1 MNLRLLLNV
10 TLCVLF
16 LDAISGAFAEAKAD
30 HFRDTVAPFFKKHCL
45 DCHDA
50 QTKENDLD
58 LTGYVDAAGVV
69 RDRKVWMNVLQ
80 LVRDHEMPPAEHDP
94 QPAVDERE
102 AFVAGL
108 RKLFREA
115 DAGKPRDPGPALIR
129 RLNRTEYDNTIR
141 DLFHIDYQASVAFPP
156 DDRHHG
162 FENIAESLSLSPVLM
177 ERYLEAAEKVVA
189 RGLAHG
195 DQRKPPVYVGFKQ
208 YMDRGTNIPYAIGVF
223 TSTPLRFEFQLAAA
237 GSYSVEIHGKPLLHA
252 DPPAKTELRLNGE
265 KVAELVFEKGE
276 GRPDAHSVPL
286 KLPRGHHVLELVL
299 LNPNKEQEAK
309 KDMYPS
315 TPSINNKEKLRGYG
329 VYRFNLIGPTEAQP
343 ERYREIM
350 ASDATD
356 AEGQAREIIARF
368 TSLAFRRPAS
378 EVEVEQYVAVFQA
391 AQQRDLAF
399 DQSIGAAM
407 QAILISPHF
416 LFRVEAGPPPQTAKP
431 QPVSDYHLA
440 TRLSYFL
447 WSSIPDEELLTL
459 AAKGELHAN
468 LETQV
473 KRMLDDWRAAAFIEN
488 FVPQWLEISDI
499 DKVSRTNRRF
509 EPRMRVDMTR
519 ETLRFAEAVLRENR
533 PITDFL
539 DGRFTFLNERLVRH
553 YGLQNYYEQ
562 QGIVL
567 PKQPLVRV
575 SLPADGVR
583 AGILTHG
590 SVLTM
595 TAAPTRTSPVKRGAW
610 ILENI
615 LAKPPPPPPPDVPPL
630 DEKPTGDQEKMTLR
644 QRLEVHRDNA
654 QCAVCH
660 NRIDPI
666 GFALERFS
674 NIGQFRE
681 KYDRRDPGDN
691 RGAKVD
697 DIAEL
702 PSGRKLEG
710 VKGLREVLI
719 ERPEQFTRCLTEKV
733 LIYALGRGLE
743 ESDIP
748 TVDDIAEAVANDDY
762 RFQTLIHEV
771 TQSAPFRQRRGK
783 ES

>member
-1 MNLRLLLNV
+1 M
-10 TLCVLF
+10 
-16 LDAISGAFAEAKAD
+16 
-30 HFRDTVAPFFKKHCL
+30 
-45 DCHDA
+45 
-50 QTKENDLD
+50 
-58 LTGYVDAAGVV
+58 
-69 RDRKVWMNVLQ
+69 
-80 LVRDHEMPPAEHDP
+80 
-94 QPAVDERE
+94 
-102 AFVAGL
+102 
-108 RKLFREA
+108 
-115 DAGKPRDPGPALIR
+115 LI
-129 RLNRTEYDNTIR
+129 
-141 DLFHIDYQASVAFPP
+141 
-156 DDRHHG
+156 
-162 FENIAESLSLSPVLM
+162 
-177 ERYLEAAEKVVA
+177 ERYLEAAEQVVS

-223 TSTPLRFEFQLAAA
+223 TSTPLRFEFRLAAA
-237 GSYSVEIHGKPLLHA
+237 GSYNVEIHGKPLLHA

-407 QAILISPHF
+407 QAILVSPHF
-416 LFRVEAGPPPQTAKP
+416 LFRVETGPPPQTAKP

-447 WSSIPDEELLTL
+447 WSSMPDEELLTL
-459 AAKGELHAN
+459 AAKAELHAN
-468 LETQV
+468 LESQV
-473 KRMLDDWRAAAFIEN
+473 KRMLDDWRAAALTEN

-519 ETLRFAEAVLRENR
+519 ETLRFADAVLRENR

-539 DGRFTFLNERLVRH
+539 DGPRSTATD
-553 YGLQNYYEQ
+553 
-562 QGIVL
+562 
-567 PKQPLVRV
+567 QP
-575 SLPADGVR
+575 
-583 AGILTHG
+583 
-590 SVLTM
+590 
-595 TAAPTRTSPVKRGAW
+595 
-610 ILENI
+610 
-615 LAKPPPPPPPDVPPL
+615 
-630 DEKPTGDQEKMTLR
+630 
-644 QRLEVHRDNA
+644 
-654 QCAVCH
+654 CASC
-660 NRIDPI
+660 I
-666 GFALERFS
+666 
-674 NIGQFRE
+674 
-681 KYDRRDPGDN
+681 
-691 RGAKVD
+691 
-697 DIAEL
+697 
-702 PSGRKLEG
+702 
-710 VKGLREVLI
+710 
-719 ERPEQFTRCLTEKV
+719 
-733 LIYALGRGLE
+733 
-743 ESDIP
+743 
-748 TVDDIAEAVANDDY
+748 
-762 RFQTLIHEV
+762 
-771 TQSAPFRQRRGK
+771 SA
-783 ES
+783 